1 MMQATGDVVVLFAAW
16 AVTMFSSGVPAFNV
30 ELEGDSFHLQLSR
43 AQLVHRVCQVPSSVH
58 SAESSPP
65 GNASLTWRPVKASRM
80 DGALQH
86 GPDGRRSSTIWS
98 WAVEVRL
105 LHGPAFGP
113 VSRRSSTTSGAI
125 SLTNQRPPERP
136 RQRRGWVPWW
146 GCGSR
151 PYGPSGCASAVTIVS
166 AGRFRRLGCRPTALI
181 GLSLARPR
189 RRETRALSNFLY
201 SDRGRF
207 QCMCQ
212 CVLCKHAVLWLCFGQ

>member
-1 MMQATGDVVVLFAAW
+1 MTLSGTWKRDGCADLRSGLPAVGGKAGPPLMQATGDVVVLFAAW

-166 AGRFRRLGCRPTALI
+166 AVV
-181 GLSLARPR
+181 S
-189 RRETRALSNFLY
+189 
-201 SDRGRF
+201 
-207 QCMCQ
+207 
-212 CVLCKHAVLWLCFGQ
+212 AVLDVVPPPS